1 MLSSSQKTD
10 ISERWPKMCGQYTR
24 QHFNKDVQKLR
35 DLIQKCEELE
45 VNNRNFNNSV
55 HYENPINSSRYYK

>member
-1 MLSSSQKTD
+1 
-10 ISERWPKMCGQYTR
+10 MCGQYTR

-45 VNNRNFNNSV
+45 VNNRNFYNSV